1 MRIES
6 FNNTQNLESVKL
18 ADGTTQLVLDNEGKP
33 KPIEGDYTK
42 NVKFI
47 ISTTESSD
55 KLPTSLSMATML
67 AYKQKHSAQ
76 KLELLTEYKD
86 GTPVTEYVVD
96 VDSKNKPK
104 FTAIDWKATD
114 KSKAIK
120 GFTCTFKPAKKPWS
134 PPSYG
139 NLSFG
144 EQA

>member
-6 FNNTQNLESVKL
+6 FNNTQNLQTVKL
-18 ADGTTQLVLDNEGKP
+18 ANGDTQLVRDDEGNP
-33 KPIEGDYTK
+33 IPIEGDYTK

-55 KLPTSLSMATML
+55 KLPTSLTMATML
-67 AYKQKHSAQ
+67 AYQKKHSAQ
-76 KLELLTEYKD
+76 KLQLLTEYKD
-86 GTPVTEYVVD
+86 GTPVTEYTVE
-96 VDSKNKPK
+96 VDSKKKPK
-104 FTAIDWKATD
+104 FTAIDWKATE

-139 NLSFG
+139 NLAFG